1 MEDTITTAIRKLIRE
16 ELEKQKPHLFP
27 PLEPVPPFRLYSV
40 KSAAKLLGTSMDY
53 VYDRVKDGSLPHV
66 VDLGGTRG
74 KLRIRADALQTFI
87 ESRTM

>member
-1 MEDTITTAIRKLIRE
+1 MEDTITTEIRKLIRE
-16 ELEKQKPHLFP
+16 ELEKQKPRLFP

-40 KSAAKLLGTSMDY
+40 KSAAKLLGTSEY
-53 VYDRVKDGSLPHV
+53 YIYDRVKDGSLSHV

-74 KLRIRADALQTFI
+74 KYRIRADALEKFI